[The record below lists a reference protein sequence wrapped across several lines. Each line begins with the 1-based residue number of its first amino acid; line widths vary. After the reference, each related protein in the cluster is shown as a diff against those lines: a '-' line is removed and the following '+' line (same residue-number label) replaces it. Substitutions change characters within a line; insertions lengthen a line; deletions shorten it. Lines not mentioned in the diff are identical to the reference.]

1 MCGIAGIVSLDGF
14 LPQGLVAM
22 TQLVHY
28 RGPSGFGFAFIEQGS
43 TAALEIIHNADKR
56 PVLEKPVIGLGS
68 RRLAILDV
76 SELGNQPMQIVD
88 GDLCMTF
95 NGEIYN
101 FKEIRSELETLGH
114 RFKTGTDTEVIL
126 HAYQQWGE
134 DCVQHFNGMWSF
146 AIWDRPRQQLFCS
159 RDRFGVKPFYYA
171 IHHGRFYFASEIK
184 QILLAS
190 QMERVAN
197 SEAVYNFLEFGLLDY
212 SEQTFFTGVFQLPGA
227 HSLLLKLRDP
237 LAPEI
242 WRYWELQSRADR
254 DSGEA
259 ALVEQFRSVF
269 EDSVKLRLRSDVPV
283 GFSLSGGVDSS
294 AIVCQ
299 ASKVAPE
306 SEFQTFSACF
316 DEQELDEREYISAVV
331 SALAAKSHWT
341 FPGASS
347 FWTTIERILF
357 HQDEP
362 LGSTG
367 VYAQWNVMQE
377 ARENSVPVILGG
389 QGCDESFCGYLK
401 YRYFYLWHMA
411 RRGDPRFVRES
422 LLGLRNSPRAF
433 WAFADVSRYF
443 PSNFRKPFSVVE
455 KLCPEEFRKV
465 PRTSSWVLGAG
476 QSLGDRQ
483 KADLTQTSLPMLLHA
498 EDRNSMA
505 HSVESR
511 LPFMDYRLVQ
521 LGVSCPPCLKI
532 RDGWSKWIVRS
543 ALKGVL
549 PEKIRLRKSK
559 LGFNTPESHW
569 VRYGLQNGRS
579 DFWQDS
585 KLRMERFL
593 SAKVL
598 HEESR
603 KFVNRE
609 RGAVAANW
617 LFRAMELEL
626 WARVHSVC

>member
-1 MCGIAGIVSLDGF
+1 MCGIAGIVALDGF
-14 LPQGLVAM
+14 LPQQLVAM

-28 RGPSGFGFAFIEQGS
+28 RGPSGFGFAFTGQGS
-43 TAALEIIHNADKR
+43 RAALEVVHNADKR
-56 PVLEKPVIGLGS
+56 PVQERPVIGLGS

-76 SELGNQPMQIVD
+76 SELGNQPMQMGD
-88 GDLCMTF
+88 GDLCITF

-101 FKEIRSELETLGH
+101 FKEIRFELEALGH

-134 DCVQHFNGMWSF
+134 ECVQHFNGMWSF

-171 IHHGRFYFASEIK
+171 LHRGRFYFASEIK

-190 QMERVAN
+190 EMERVAN
-197 SEAVYNFLEFGLLDY
+197 PEAVYNFLEFGLLDY

-227 HSLLLKLRDP
+227 HSLSLKLHDP

-242 WRYWELQSRADR
+242 RRYWDLQAQATEKSEE
-254 DSGEA
+254 S
-259 ALVEQFRSVF
+259 ALVEHFRALF
-269 EDSVKLRLRSDVPV
+269 EDSVRLRLRSDVPL

-306 SEFQTFSACF
+306 SAFQTFSACF
-316 DEQELDEREYISAVV
+316 DEQELDERGYISAVV

-367 VYAQWNVMQE
+367 VFAQWNVMQE
-377 ARENSVPVILGG
+377 ARRNGVPVILGG

-422 LLGLRNSPRAF
+422 LLGLRNSPRVF
-433 WAFADVSRYF
+433 WAWADVSRYF

-455 KLCPEEFRKV
+455 KLCPEEFRKA
-465 PRTSSWVLGAG
+465 PRKVSLILGAG
-476 QSLGDRQ
+476 ESLGDRQ
-483 KADLTQTSLPMLLHA
+483 KADLTRTSLPMLLHA

-511 LPFMDYRLVQ
+511 LPFLDYRLVQ
-521 LGVSCPPCLKI
+521 LGIACPASLKI
-532 RDGWSKWIVRS
+532 RDGWSKWIVRN

-569 VRYGLQNGRS
+569 VRYGLQNGHS
-579 DFWQDS
+579 EFWRDS

-593 SAKVL
+593 SADVL
-598 HEESR
+598 HEESC
-603 KFVNRE
+603 KFVNQE
-609 RGAVAANW
+609 RGALAANW

-626 WARVHSVC
+626 WARVHVVS

>member
-1 MCGIAGIVSLDGF
+1 
-14 LPQGLVAM
+14 M
-22 TQLVHY
+22 TQLVRY
-28 RGPSGFGFAFIEQGS
+28 RGPSGFGFAYIQPGS
-43 TAALEIIHNADKR
+43 AATLEVVHNMDKGASQ
-56 PVLEKPVIGLGS
+56 VKPVVGLGS

-76 SELGNQPMQIVD
+76 SELGNQPMQIAD
-88 GDLCMTF
+88 GNFCIVF

-101 FKEIRSELETLGH
+101 FKEIRCELETLGH
-114 RFKTGTDTEVIL
+114 RFRTGTDTEVIL

-134 DCVQHFNGMWSF
+134 GCVRHFNGMWSF

-171 IHHGRFYFASEIK
+171 IHRGRFYFASEIK

-190 QMERVAN
+190 EMERSAN

-212 SEQTFFTGVFQLPGA
+212 SEETFFTGIFQLPGA
-227 HSLLLKLRDP
+227 HSLILRLSDP
-237 LAPEI
+237 LVPEI
-242 WRYWELQSRADR
+242 RKYWELQSQADEE
-254 DSGEA
+254 SGEA
-259 ALVEQFRSVF
+259 ALVEQFRTLF

-283 GFSLSGGVDSS
+283 GFSLSGGIDSS

-299 ASKVAPE
+299 ARKVTPN

-316 DEQELDEREYISAVV
+316 DEQELDEREYISVVV
-331 SALAAKSHWT
+331 SALSAEGHST
-341 FPGASS
+341 FPDASS

-367 VYAQWNVMQE
+367 VLAQWNVMQE
-377 ARENSVPVILGG
+377 ARKNGVPVILGG

-422 LLGLRNSPRAF
+422 LLGFRNSPRAF

-443 PSNFRKPFSVVE
+443 PSNLRKPFSVVE
-455 KLCPEEFRKV
+455 KLCPEEFRDGQ
-465 PRTSSWVLGAG
+465 RRSSWVLGAG
-476 QSLGDRQ
+476 KSLGERQ

-521 LGVSCPPCLKI
+521 LGVSCPPSLKI

-559 LGFNTPESHW
+559 LGFNTPEPHW
-569 VRYGLQNGRS
+569 VRYGLRNGHS
-579 DFWQDS
+579 SFWLDS

-593 SAKVL
+593 SAQVL

-609 RGAVAANW
+609 RGALAANW

-626 WARVHSVC
+626 WARVHAVS